1 MRAYDIIM
9 KKRNGLEN
17 TKEEIEFMINNYV
30 SGELKDY
37 QMSAWLMAV
46 YFNHMSDKERYNLTI
61 TMLNSGDKVSLKD
74 IKGKKIDKHSTGGV
88 GDKTTLALA
97 PMVASLG
104 LTVSKL
110 SGRGLGHT
118 GGTIDKLES
127 IPGFKTSLSTEDFIN
142 TANQTGIAIAGQ
154 TANIAPADKK
164 IYALRDLTA
173 TVDEI
178 SLIASSIMSKKLA
191 IDSDGIVLD
200 VKAGSGAFMKDI
212 EDAKKLAESMVS
224 IGKMNGKNIKA
235 LVTNMNQP
243 LGVKVGNALEV
254 YEAIETVKGN
264 GPEDFQNLCIELA
277 SHMAELSGEMKYNE
291 AKKKLTTNIKE
302 GILVNK
308 MKEWIKAQGGDERI
322 VDNPELL
329 EISKNKKEFKA
340 DKSGYLYSYDT
351 EKIGIASMVL
361 GAGRATKEDEIDL
374 SVGLEVHKK
383 LGEKINSGD
392 TLVTIYYSDISNIDE
407 SERILKEAIKISDK
421 KPDEKITKTIYE
433 IIE

>member
-291 AKKKLTTNIKE
+291 AKKKLTKNIKE

>member
-9 KKRNGLEN
+9 KKRNGDRN
-17 TKEEIEFMINNYV
+17 TKEEIEYMINNYV

-46 YFNHMSDKERYNLTI
+46 YFNHMSDKERYDLTI
-61 TMLNSGDKVSLKD
+61 TMLNSGDKVSLEG

-88 GDKTTLALA
+88 GDKTTLTLA

-104 LTVSKL
+104 LSVSKL

-127 IPGFKTSLSTEDFIN
+127 IPGFKTSLSSKEFIEI
-142 TANQTGIAIAGQ
+142 ANKTGIAIAGQ

-191 IDSDGIVLD
+191 IDSDGIILD
-200 VKAGSGAFMKDI
+200 VKAGSGAFMKEI
-212 EDAKKLAESMVS
+212 KEAKKLAESMVS

-235 LVTNMNQP
+235 MVTNMNQP
-243 LGVKVGNALEV
+243 LGIKIGNALEV
-254 YEAIETVKGN
+254 YESIETAKGN
-264 GPEDFQNLCIELA
+264 GPEDFQELCIELA
-277 SHMAELSGEMKYNE
+277 CHMAEISGVMNYKE
-291 AKKKLTTNIKE
+291 AKDKLIKNINSGIVKE
-302 GILVNK
+302 K
-308 MKEWIKAQGGDERI
+308 MKEWIIAQNGDGNI
-322 VDNPELL
+322 VEDPTILN
-329 EISKNKKEFKA
+329 ISKKTKVV
-340 DKSGYLYSYDT
+340 KSEKNGFLTSYDT
-351 EKIGIASMVL
+351 EKIGIASMML
-361 GAGRATKEDEIDL
+361 GAGRATKDDEIDL

-383 LGEKINSGD
+383 LGEKVKKGD
-392 TLVTIYYSDISNIDE
+392 KLVTMYYSEKSNTEE
-407 SERILKEAIKISDK
+407 SENILNQSIIISDK
-421 KPDEKITKTIYE
+421 KPDESIIKTIYD
-433 IIE
+433 IID

>member
-1 MRAYDIIM
+1 MRAYDVIM
-9 KKRNGLEN
+9 KKRNGFEN
-17 TKEEIEFMINNYV
+17 SKEEIEYMINNYV
-30 SGELKDY
+30 SGDLKDY

-46 YFNHMSDKERYNLTI
+46 YFNHMTDEERYNLTI

-88 GDKTTLALA
+88 GDKTTLSLA

-104 LTVSKL
+104 LSVSKL

-127 IPGFKTSLSTEDFIN
+127 IPGFKTSLTTKEFID
-142 TANQTGIAIAGQ
+142 TANKTGIAIAGQ

-191 IDSDGIVLD
+191 IDSDGIILD
-200 VKAGSGAFMKDI
+200 VKAGTGAFMKEI

-243 LGVKVGNALEV
+243 LGIKIGNSLEV
-254 YEAIETVKGN
+254 YEAIETVKGK
-264 GPEDFQNLCIELA
+264 GPRDFQELCIELA
-277 SHMAELSGEMKYNE
+277 SHMADLSGEMSYE
-291 AKKKLTTNIKE
+291 DAKEKLRKNTEN
-302 GILVNK
+302 GIVAEK
-308 MKEWIKAQGGDERI
+308 MKEWIEAQGGNPEI
-322 VDNPELL
+322 VDNPDLL
-329 EISKNKKEFKA
+329 TISKDKKEIYA
-340 DKSGYLYSYDT
+340 ESDGYIYSFDT
-351 EKIGIASMVL
+351 EKVGIASMML
-361 GAGRATKEDEIDL
+361 GAGRATKEDVIDL
-374 SVGLEVHKK
+374 SVGIEVHVK
-383 LGEKINSGD
+383 LGDAVKTGDKIA
-392 TLVTIYYSDISNIDE
+392 TLYYSKNSNLDE
-407 SERILKEAIKISDK
+407 STNSIKKAINISDK
-421 KPDEKITKTIYE
+421 KPDENLIKTIYE
-433 IIE
+433 IID